1 MFADQITDTL
11 QTQQALDDLSEQA
24 KEQYKLITQ
33 TFVLA
38 MYTIRDQIPSEWTG
52 DAVKEICLNV
62 LPEQLE
68 KDVLAQCKPVLSHFV
83 TVLGEDEIIPNYRSL
98 LLVINNCL

>member
-1 MFADQITDTL
+1 MKD
-11 QTQQALDDLSEQA
+11 
-24 KEQYKLITQ
+24 
-33 TFVLA
+33 
-38 MYTIRDQIPSEWTG
+38 
-52 DAVKEICLNV
+52 ICLNV